1 MKWNVLASQNSS
13 KDLLTILLKNR
24 GVSDKE
30 LNEFLNP
37 PIVTEYFKKFPVE
50 FKSSIQCAGDIFFK
64 EVSGRKVCIYYGGYG
79 DYGGRR
85 SGNFEQ
91 KRSHHNYYRPPPK
104 TSRFAGG

>member
-50 FKSSIQCAGDIFFK
+50 FKSSIKCAGEIIFKAIKKKQKIIIF
-64 EVSGRKVCIYYGGYG
+64 G
-79 DYGGRR
+79 DYDVDGICATAILYLTLKKALHYEGV
-85 SGNFEQ
+85 S
-91 KRSHHNYYRPPPK
+91 Y
-104 TSRFAGG
+104 